1 MLRYESA
8 LVVIGCIVSLL
19 VKVLLYCTF
28 FIMTFIADYFPCKVG
43 MIAIVHEVV
52 ASIAVTLKEEGCF
65 HGVRLHFR
73 KHFVKIKQE
82 IFGIEFVHSL
92 VVYE

>member
-1 MLRYESA
+1 
-8 LVVIGCIVSLL
+8 
-19 VKVLLYCTF
+19 
-28 FIMTFIADYFPCKVG
+28 